1 MTTPSSTTPL
11 AEPIDNAPNN
21 PDQVEVWGAR
31 EHNLKNLDISFPRNK
46 LVVVTGISGSGKS
59 SLAFDTIYSEGQ
71 RRYME
76 SFSAYTRNFLG
87 NLERPDVD
95 KVDGLSPVIAIEQKT
110 TSRNPRSTVGTT
122 TEIYDYMR
130 LLFARISE
138 AYSYQS
144 GQKMVKQTEQQ
155 IAQHI
160 LAAFPSQTITL
171 LAPVVRGRKGQHKE
185 LLQRIHK
192 MGFTRI
198 TVNRSVRTVSPK
210 MQLDRYKTHEICIV
224 IDRLSVDE
232 HDERL
237 RNSLASALKHGKG
250 MIIVQDEKGQW
261 HHFSNTLIDPTT
273 GLSYDEPAPNSF
285 SFNSPYGACSTCHGL
300 GTQQVIDVEAL
311 MPDKTLSINQG
322 GIHLLGEEA
331 KEEGIFKSMATV
343 LKKYHMSLDT
353 PLQSIPPQ
361 IIHFLLYGRE
371 KSTIA
376 AVVDKK
382 MPLTTSRTQFAGII
396 PFLQQNYQRRR
407 TPKMI
412 AEYDSHICTQ
422 LCPTCHGARLKKT
435 SLYFK
440 IADKNIAQLVAM
452 DMQQLYDWFGEL
464 EPQLSD
470 RQQAIGTEIIE
481 EIRKRIQF
489 LLDVGLHYLQLD
501 RSLQTLSGGEAQR
514 IRLATQI
521 GTQLV
526 GVLYILDEPSIGLHQ
541 RDNKRLTQA
550 LHNLRDLGN
559 SVLIVEHD
567 KDMMLEADYII
578 DIGPGAG
585 KHGGQIVAAGST
597 SDFLTQ
603 PGLTADF
610 ITGKRQVPVPATRR
624 AGNGTYLQVRG
635 CSGHNLK
642 QAMLRIPLGKMIG
655 ITGVSGS
662 GKSTLVHETLLPILQ
677 KYLYRTYTTPLP
689 YQDVSG
695 LENIDKVI
703 EIDQKP
709 IGRTPRSNPATY
721 TGVFTGIRNLFTL
734 LPEAKTRGYKPGYFS
749 FNVKGGR
756 CETCQGAGM
765 KVIEMDFLPNV
776 QVFCE
781 TCRGKR
787 YNRQLLEVRYKGKSI
802 ADVLD
807 MTVSNSVTFFEKYP
821 GIRKVI
827 RTLDDVGLG
836 YITLG
841 QHATTLSGGEAQRVK
856 LASELAKRDT
866 SQTLYILDEPTTGL
880 HFQDIQHLLG
890 VLHKLV
896 DKGNTVVIVEHNLDI
911 IKAVDY
917 IIDIGPEGGV
927 HGGQIV
933 AEGTP
938 EEVARHPRSY
948 TGQFLKEV
956 LP

>member
-1 MTTPSSTTPL
+1 M
-11 AEPIDNAPNN
+11 DNAPNN

-185 LLQRIHK
+185 LLQRIYK

-237 RNSLASALKHGKG
+237 RNSLASALKNGKG
-250 MIIVQDEKGQW
+250 MIVVQDEKGQW

-412 AEYDSHICTQ
+412 AEY
-422 LCPTCHGARLKKT
+422 
-435 SLYFK
+435 
-440 IADKNIAQLVAM
+440 
-452 DMQQLYDWFGEL
+452 
-464 EPQLSD
+464 
-470 RQQAIGTEIIE
+470 
-481 EIRKRIQF
+481 
-489 LLDVGLHYLQLD
+489 
-501 RSLQTLSGGEAQR
+501 
-514 IRLATQI
+514 
-521 GTQLV
+521 
-526 GVLYILDEPSIGLHQ
+526 
-541 RDNKRLTQA
+541 
-550 LHNLRDLGN
+550 
-559 SVLIVEHD
+559 
-567 KDMMLEADYII
+567 
-578 DIGPGAG
+578 
-585 KHGGQIVAAGST
+585 
-597 SDFLTQ
+597 
-603 PGLTADF
+603 
-610 ITGKRQVPVPATRR
+610 
-624 AGNGTYLQVRG
+624 
-635 CSGHNLK
+635 
-642 QAMLRIPLGKMIG
+642 
-655 ITGVSGS
+655 
-662 GKSTLVHETLLPILQ
+662 
-677 KYLYRTYTTPLP
+677 
-689 YQDVSG
+689 
-695 LENIDKVI
+695 
-703 EIDQKP
+703 
-709 IGRTPRSNPATY
+709 
-721 TGVFTGIRNLFTL
+721 
-734 LPEAKTRGYKPGYFS
+734 
-749 FNVKGGR
+749 
-756 CETCQGAGM
+756 
-765 KVIEMDFLPNV
+765 
-776 QVFCE
+776 
-781 TCRGKR
+781 
-787 YNRQLLEVRYKGKSI
+787 
-802 ADVLD
+802 
-807 MTVSNSVTFFEKYP
+807 
-821 GIRKVI
+821 
-827 RTLDDVGLG
+827 
-836 YITLG
+836 
-841 QHATTLSGGEAQRVK
+841 
-856 LASELAKRDT
+856 
-866 SQTLYILDEPTTGL
+866 
-880 HFQDIQHLLG
+880 
-890 VLHKLV
+890 
-896 DKGNTVVIVEHNLDI
+896 
-911 IKAVDY
+911 
-917 IIDIGPEGGV
+917 
-927 HGGQIV
+927 
-933 AEGTP
+933 
-938 EEVARHPRSY
+938 
-948 TGQFLKEV
+948 
-956 LP
+956 